1 MIKRVMLATAV
12 KSMDDI
18 QFPVLASVKL
28 DGVRAVVTGGRL
40 LSRSMKPIPN
50 RYINEELQPIE
61 ELEGLDGELIV
72 GPPHAKDVYNK
83 TVSGV
88 MSRDGEPDFTW
99 YVFDYAEDGV
109 YWDRHEH
116 IVNIVGTEGHS
127 HSRIVLL
134 KQMSVRNKYEL
145 QRLEELVLEAGFEGL
160 ILRSEWAPYK
170 QGRSTI
176 KQGYLLKLKRF
187 HDAEAEVL
195 GCVEQMHNENE
206 ATLDERGYTKRSTH
220 KAGKVQA
227 GVLGAL
233 QVRDIES
240 GVEFEIGTGF
250 TAEQRKNLWDG
261 REYLPGKI
269 VKYKHFPVG
278 VKDKPRFPT
287 FLGFRDRRDM

>member
-28 DGVRAVVTGGRL
+28 DGVRAVVTGGKL

-50 RYINEELQPIE
+50 RHVNETLQPTE
-61 ELEGLDGELIV
+61 ALEGLDGELIV
-72 GPPHAKDVYNK
+72 GPPSAKDVYNR

-88 MSRDGEPDFTW
+88 MSQDGEPDFAW
-99 YVFDYAEDGV
+99 YVFDYAQDGPYIERQKHLAYV
-109 YWDRHEH
+109 AGRAQ
-116 IVNIVGTEGHS
+116 INGVKIIPLRQL
-127 HSRIVLL
+127 RISSKDELL
-134 KQMSVRNKYEL
+134 K
-145 QRLEELVLEAGFEGL
+145 LEEMVLEAGYEGL
-160 ILRSEWAPYK
+160 ILRDEYAPYK

-206 ATLDERGYTKRSTH
+206 VILDERGYTKRSTH

-261 REYLPGKI
+261 KEYLLGKI